1 MKKNV
6 KKVENKG
13 IDSTELI
20 MALDELEKERGIKK
34 DYVIESI
41 ETALVTAYKRN
52 FDVTSDNVKITLN
65 RETGETHVYEEL
77 NVVNEVEDWDTY
89 CKAFEEY
96 NGEAVYFKSK
106 SMRGYIILSNC
117 TMTDLIYDDIHL
129 SCMIL
134 HQSGFNTKKL
144 AYRIVL

>member
-1 MKKNV
+1 M
-6 KKVENKG
+6 
-13 IDSTELI
+13 IQ
-20 MALDELEKERGIKK
+20 
-34 DYVIESI
+34 VIETNLSI
-41 ETALVTAYKRN
+41 DK
-52 FDVTSDNVKITLN
+52 DNIIRDYQSRIV
-65 RETGETHVYEEL
+65 
-77 NVVNEVEDWDTY
+77 EVEDWDIY

-106 SMRGYIILSNC
+106 AMRGYSILSNC

-134 HQSGFNTKKL
+134 HQSGFITKKL

>member
-77 NVVNEVEDWDTY
+77 NVVNEVEDCDTQISVED
-89 CKAFEEY
+89 A
-96 NGEAVYFKSK
+96 
-106 SMRGYIILSNC
+106 
-117 TMTDLIYDDIHL
+117 
-129 SCMIL
+129 
-134 HQSGFNTKKL
+134 KKIDPRYKEGDVVEKEL
-144 AYRIVL
+144 MPKNFGRIAAQTAKQVIVQRIR

>member
-34 DYVIESI
+34 EYVIESI

-77 NVVNEVEDWDTY
+77 SVVNEVEDDKTQISVEAAR
-89 CKAFEEY
+89 KIDARY
-96 NGEAVYFKSK
+96 NEGDVVEKELMPKNFGRIAAQTAKQVIVQRIREASREVIFSE
-106 SMRGYIILSNC
+106 
-117 TMTDLIYDDIHL
+117 
-129 SCMIL
+129 
-134 HQSGFNTKKL
+134 
-144 AYRIVL
+144 

>member
-1 MKKNV
+1 M
-6 KKVENKG
+6 
-13 IDSTELI
+13 IQ
-20 MALDELEKERGIKK
+20 
-34 DYVIESI
+34 VIETNLSI
-41 ETALVTAYKRN
+41 HK
-52 FDVTSDNVKITLN
+52 DNIIRDHQPRIV
-65 RETGETHVYEEL
+65 
-77 NVVNEVEDWDTY
+77 EVEDWDTY

-106 SMRGYIILSNC
+106 SMRGYSSILSNC

-134 HQSGFNTKKL
+134 HQSGFITKKL

>member
-77 NVVNEVEDWDTY
+77 NVVNEV
-89 CKAFEEY
+89 
-96 NGEAVYFKSK
+96 
-106 SMRGYIILSNC
+106 R
-117 TMTDLIYDDIHL
+117 
-129 SCMIL
+129 
-134 HQSGFNTKKL
+134 
-144 AYRIVL
+144 